1 MTKPTDIFI
10 RDRPLKS
17 IFHYA
22 THLRRRVV
30 GHPRQS
36 LYRVW
41 HIESPPFSL
50 LDKKRTARKLPFYK
64 DDFYERSINLLNCLV
79 EADVLDTLV
88 SAFLAYAW
96 KTGTPAESA

>member
-22 THLRRRVV
+22 TRLRRRVV

-36 LYRVW
+36 RYRVW

-50 LDKKRTARKLPFYK
+50 LDKKEQPESCPFIK
-64 DDFYERSINLLNCLV
+64 MIFMS
-79 EADVLDTLV
+79 
-88 SAFLAYAW
+88 
-96 KTGTPAESA
+96 GQ